1 MSDHLQT
8 RANLELNDECRAL
21 WRGVAMSYASD
32 GVHMERMAEWADQ
45 AVADYR
51 KRFAK
56 EFDLSSKSEDRLPN
70 DSVKDKLL
78 QILFAALTVNNFT
91 LVTVPADGGDDS
103 STSSLEVHVPS
114 GVTIDVFINKLVTVL
129 YGHGLLNVV
138 PGQVSYMTKEVGGER
153 RYIIADRY
161 SMKPVRVMKGTTVLH
176 DSSIHIV
183 AKSDVMN
190 VYRLD
195 IKL

>member
-1 MSDHLQT
+1 MTDHLQT
-8 RANLELNDECRAL
+8 RANLELNEECRAL
-21 WRGVAMSYASD
+21 WRGVAISYASD
-32 GVHMERMAEWADQ
+32 GVHMERMAEWADR

-56 EFDLSSKSEDRLPN
+56 EFDLSSKSEDRLSN
-70 DSVKDKLL
+70 DSVKDNLRE
-78 QILFAALTVNNFT
+78 ILFAALTTTNFT
-91 LVTVPADGGDDS
+91 LVTVPTVGVDDS

-114 GVTIDVFINKLVTVL
+114 GVTIDVFINKLATAL

-138 PGQVSYMTKEVGGER
+138 PGQVSYMTKEVSGGR
-153 RYIIADRY
+153 QYFITDKY
-161 SMKPVRVMKGTTVLH
+161 SMKPVRLMKGTTVLH
-176 DSSIHIV
+176 DSSIHI
-183 AKSDVMN
+183 ATNADVLN